1 MESIAEELVAT
12 VEAAAARFRTL
23 EEPITARRPAPGKW
37 SAKDVAGHLIDS
49 ATNNHQR
56 FVRAQLAGP
65 RVFPGYEPDDWIAC
79 QEYSSRP
86 WGDLVELWRQYNRHL
101 AHLMR
106 RLPAER
112 REIECRIGDN
122 PPVTLAWLMT
132 DYVRHLRHHLEQI
145 EKLTGPA

>member
-1 MESIAEELVAT
+1 MTSVAEELLVA

-23 EEPITARRPAPGKW
+23 EEPLAARRPAPGKW
-37 SAKDVAGHLIDS
+37 SAKEVVGHLIDS

-65 RVFPGYEPDDWIAC
+65 LVFPAYEQDDWVVC
-79 QEYSSRP
+79 EDFSSRP

-106 RLPAER
+106 RLPADR
-112 REIECRIGDN
+112 RETECRIGDN
-122 PPVTLAWLMT
+122 EPVTLAWLMT
-132 DYVRHLRHHLEQI
+132 DYVRHLRHHLDQI
-145 EKLTGPA
+145 DRLVGPA